1 MDLSAAKELIHIQGW
16 LERVEEITRRGK
28 DAYVADSLLQEAGDS
43 LMMKVGEA
51 ANRLAKLEV
60 LPPKGVGWAIAI
72 ANRNFLIHQY
82 DDINRNITWE
92 TLSRDLFKWR
102 VSLEAQFAQAQKAIR
117 HRAAD

>member
-28 DAYVADSLLQEAGDS
+28 DAYVADPLLQEDGDS
-43 LMMKVGEA
+43 
-51 ANRLAKLEV
+51 
-60 LPPKGVGWAIAI
+60 PKGVRWAIAI

-82 DDINRNITWE
+82 DDINRDITWE